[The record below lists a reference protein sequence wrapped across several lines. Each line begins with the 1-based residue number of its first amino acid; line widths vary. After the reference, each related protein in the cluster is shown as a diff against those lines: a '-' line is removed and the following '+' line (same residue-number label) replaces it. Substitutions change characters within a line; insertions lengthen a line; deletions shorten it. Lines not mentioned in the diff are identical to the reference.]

1 MLVPTRSITCGGF
14 RHESHDVALAMPIP
28 SITVR
33 TPARLHLGLL
43 RPGGPAAARSGG
55 LGIMIDRPETVVR
68 VTSCHG
74 PENAVR
80 APDAARIERWIE
92 AWRRANGIESLPPF
106 ELEVV
111 ESPPAHAGLGSGTQ
125 LALAAIR
132 AMQAFA
138 DVPPLPILELARSL
152 GRSRRSAVGTA
163 GFEHGGLVYDAG
175 SDDRWGSD
183 RIDAEPI
190 ELVSLPASWRFVLF
204 VDRWNAGP
212 SGDLE
217 RRLFEHLK
225 EPSERHVAALRQFA
239 EDAILPAV
247 RRADFGAFASAVDE
261 FGRLAGACYRPL
273 RSGAYNDEAALQRAA
288 WLRSAGAPMAAQSS
302 WGPTVFTAFPELE
315 SVQQFV
321 ERIRTFDGG
330 APWLQSTEVL
340 VAGPSLHGMTM
351 ESTALS

>member
-1 MLVPTRSITCGGF
+1 
-14 RHESHDVALAMPIP
+14 MPIP

-92 AWRRANGIESLPPF
+92 AWRRAYGIESLPPF

-111 ESPPAHAGLGSGTQ
+111 QSPPAHAGLGSGTQ
-125 LALAAIR
+125 LALAAIY

-138 DVPPLPILELARSL
+138 GLPPSPILKLARSL
-152 GRSRRSAVGTA
+152 GRSRRSAVGTI
-163 GFEHGGLVYDAG
+163 GFERGGLVYDPG
-175 SDDRWGSD
+175 SENASESEH
-183 RIDAEPI
+183 IDAGPI
-190 ELVSLPASWRFVLF
+190 ETVPLPASWRYVLL
-204 VDRWNAGP
+204 VDRRNVGP

-217 RRLFEHLK
+217 RRLFDHLK
-225 EPSERHVAALRQFA
+225 GPSERHVAALRQL
-239 EDAILPAV
+239 EEGAILPAA

-261 FGRLAGACYRPL
+261 YGRLAGACYRPL
-273 RSGAYNDEAALQRAA
+273 RSGAYNDEATVHRAA

-302 WGPTVFTAFPELE
+302 WGPTVFTAFPEAE